1 MYYNNKIP
9 FEQDKIELVIKSFED
24 GEYLYIENYRE
35 HPTVTQ
41 NGKGAAIW
49 NNIYTQL
56 ASNFKIPGYQT
67 GKISRGF
74 WDLLYLYD
82 EETKYLYTFMRE
94 DNFKNLQS
102 GRKRDKLFH
111 YSNVLSRLNGEL
123 VGTYEIPYEQ
133 LSFLAEINVDEE
145 TDTKLE
151 ALLKDMTSSIN
162 GDIERYALVLVE
174 CKRGE
179 VKGIECV
186 IPIAYTNPM
195 YREDWSEYIKAEY
208 EMLEYDVQETCP
220 DDEAIILY
228 TNNED
233 IDLSVK
239 TEEEKQAK

>member
-1 MYYNNKIP
+1 MYYNNKVP

-24 GEYLYIENYRE
+24 GEYLYLENYRE
-35 HPTVTQ
+35 HPTITQ
-41 NGKGAAIW
+41 NGKGATIW

-102 GRKRDKLFH
+102 SRKSDKLFH
-111 YSNVLSRLNGEL
+111 YSNVLSRLNGKL

-133 LSFLAEINVDEE
+133 LSFLKDINIDEE

-151 ALLKDMTSSIN
+151 TLLSDMISSVN
-162 GDIERYALVLVE
+162 GDIERYALILVE
-174 CKRGE
+174 CKKGE

-186 IPIAYTNPM
+186 IPIAYANPM
-195 YREDWSEYIKAEY
+195 YREDWSEYIKADY
-208 EMLEYDVQETCP
+208 EMPEYDIQETRP

-233 IDLSVK
+233 IDLSIK

>member
-186 IPIAYTNPM
+186 ILLHMQIRCIEKIGVNTSRQNTKCQSM
-195 YREDWSEYIKAEY
+195 MFKK
-208 EMLEYDVQETCP
+208 TCP

>member
-145 TDTKLE
+145 TDTRLE
-151 ALLKDMTSSIN
+151 TLVKDMTSSIN

-186 IPIAYTNPM
+186 IPIAYANPM

-208 EMLEYDVQETCP
+208 EMPEYDVQETRP

>member
-186 IPIAYTNPM
+186 IPIAYANPM

-208 EMLEYDVQETCP
+208 EMPEYDVQETHP